1 MVNFKN
7 KYPMMIFA
15 FPKKAISENLKEYCD
30 SRSGRD
36 FYICLCFIN
45 GIHRILSWKII
56 CLCLISQ
63 LKGFFNDGCSY
74 IHGK

>member
-15 FPKKAISENLKEYCD
+15 FPKKKAISENLKEYCD

-36 FYICLCFIN
+36 FYIYLCLIN
-45 GIHRILSWKII
+45 GIHRI
-56 CLCLISQ
+56 IS
-63 LKGFFNDGCSY
+63 
-74 IHGK
+74 

>member
-36 FYICLCFIN
+36 FYIVFASSMVFFEFSLLENNMFISDFA
-45 GIHRILSWKII
+45 IKRV
-56 CLCLISQ
+56 
-63 LKGFFNDGCSY
+63 F
-74 IHGK
+74 

>member
-30 SRSGRD
+30 SRSEHD
-36 FYICLCFIN
+36 FLYSLWPHQWYSSIPLMENNMFISDFA
-45 GIHRILSWKII
+45 IKRV
-56 CLCLISQ
+56 
-63 LKGFFNDGCSY
+63 F
-74 IHGK
+74 